1 MNTGHPSR
9 RARLAIIC
17 GTMLMGSMGLVG
29 CREAPDEDGTT
40 TVVGAITGTLSIT
53 GTIVDASGNPRPG
66 VTVRL
71 AGSSQATA
79 TTGATGTYAF
89 NGLGPAGYAV
99 QPALAGCT
107 FAPTVININLTA
119 STVANFDGSG
129 PACGGAPQNSGATTG
144 SLTISGRVA
153 NAAGNPVSGVK
164 LNLNGATQ
172 GVRTTTATGLYSFSV
187 NPGSYS
193 VQPSGPCTFTPT
205 VVNLN
210 NLNANRTQNFV
221 AGAGCVATPGTGG
234 SSGGAAGR
242 AAPAAA
248 AGTGAAGLRQPRALP
263 VAARAR
269 PVAPAE
275 SAHLDPRESTAQPI
289 VWRLHSGAPNG
300 GAR

>member
-53 GTIVDASGNPRPG
+53 GTIVDAAGNPRPG

-71 AGSSQATA
+71 AGSSQASA
-79 TTGATGTYAF
+79 TTNASGAYAF
-89 NGLGPAGYAV
+89 NGIGPAGYSV
-99 QPALAGCT
+99 QPTLAGCT
-107 FAPTVININLTA
+107 FAPTVVNINLTA
-119 STVANFDGSG
+119 NTVANFDGSG

-193 VQPSGPCTFTPT
+193 VQPSGPCAFTPT

-210 NLNANRTQNFV
+210 NLNASRTQNFV

-234 SSGGAAGR
+234 SSGGAAG
-242 AAPAAA
+242 AGGAGESGT
-248 AGTGAAGLRQPRALP
+248 AGT
-263 VAARAR
+263 
-269 PVAPAE
+269 
-275 SAHLDPRESTAQPI
+275 S
-289 VWRLHSGAPNG
+289 G
-300 GAR
+300 GAGTPGSAGASGGAGGIPLT